1 VSTASSSVTACWH
14 RIEVSFDAVL
24 ARVLLCPRST
34 TSGFEGGVRGPRVL
48 AGVDRGWWDEPG
60 FVVDPDADFPLPDEP
75 GFPVHQPMM

>member
-24 ARVLLCPRST
+24 GRVLLCLRFF
-34 TSGFEGGVRGPRVL
+34 SGFEGGVRGPWVL

-60 FVVDPDADFPLPDEP
+60 FVVGADADFPFSDEP
-75 GFPVHQPMM
+75 GFAVHQPVM